1 MTSSMLP
8 EAEFAVNQCTRFSA
22 EPKLPHYQDVKY
34 ILKHLK
40 GTATQGIILKLDP
53 EKGIKCSVDAEFSG
67 GWNQEEGK
75 DPGSFLSR
83 MDYEINFADYTIIWE
98 IWLQTEIT
106 LSTKDVEYAT
116 LLQAMRYALPFVS
129 LMKEIEFVL
138 ELQGDTLNVLC
149 SIS

>member
-1 MTSSMLP
+1 MLP
-8 EAEFAVNQCTRFSA
+8 EVEFAVNQCTRFSA

-40 GTATQGIILKLDP
+40 GTAKQGIILKLDP

-67 GWNQEEGK
+67 GWNHEEGK

-83 MDYEINFADYTIIWE
+83 MDYEINFTDYTIIWE

-106 LSTKDVEYAT
+106 LSTKEAGYIALFLD
-116 LLQAMRYALPFVS
+116 MRYILTFMS
-129 LMKEIEFVL
+129 LM
-138 ELQGDTLNVLC
+138 
-149 SIS
+149 

>member
-1 MTSSMLP
+1 M
-8 EAEFAVNQCTRFSA
+8 
-22 EPKLPHYQDVKY
+22 
-34 ILKHLK
+34 
-40 GTATQGIILKLDP
+40 
-53 EKGIKCSVDAEFSG
+53 DAKFSG

-83 MDYEINFADYTIIWE
+83 MDYEINFTDYTIIWE